1 MARTIALM
9 LVVCAWFLPAAAAQD
24 TAAPPAKKKPAAG
37 LVVTEAALG
46 TAVQDRKLVG
56 ENTEFTLNQ
65 KVYLW
70 LALAGGPAEGLVV
83 TWKQGEKTYET
94 KLSVGG
100 TTWHT
105 WAYKTAAVAGPWE
118 VTVADA
124 AGNVLKT
131 LSFTVSGK

>member
-1 MARTIALM
+1 MARTIALV
-9 LVVCAWFLPAAAAQD
+9 LIVCAWFLPAAVAQD
-24 TAAPPAKKKPAAG
+24 TSVARGTKKPAAG

-46 TAVQDRKLVG
+46 TAVQERKLLG
-56 ENTEFTLNQ
+56 ERTEFTLNQ

-94 KLSVGG
+94 KLGVGG

-131 LSFTVSGK
+131 LSFTVTGK